1 MTARK
6 DDRRKSEQVEAA
18 RKWIEEMTKDRP
30 EPRFG
35 ARNRTSKDTRSPGR
49 LGGQRLLFE
58 PDVQGRLWGVQ
69 GKEGSK
75 E

>member
-1 MTARK
+1 MSTRK

-18 RKWIEEMTKDRP
+18 RKRIEEMTKDRP

-35 ARNRTSKDTRSPGR
+35 GRRTRTTKNSPGR

-58 PDVQGRLWGVQ
+58 TDVQGRFWGVQ